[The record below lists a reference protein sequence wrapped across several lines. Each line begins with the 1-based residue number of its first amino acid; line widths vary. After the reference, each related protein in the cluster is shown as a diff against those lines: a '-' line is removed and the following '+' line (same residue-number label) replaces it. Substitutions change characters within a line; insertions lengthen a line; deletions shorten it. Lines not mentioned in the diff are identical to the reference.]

1 MTSISFSLDTFA
13 LDLLLRCRPPDGNRS
28 PRPRLTAGA
37 SYFLCRPRQCPFS
50 QPLPSVHPLAAS
62 ARTSATPRPSYPPP
76 LPLNTR
82 FTPLPHIYPF
92 PSLRPLKPH
101 NFDPCLSNSHLA
113 PPIQLCKS
121 CPISAFICPRPHLS
135 LNCLLITH
143 ITPWHA

>member
-1 MTSISFSLDTFA
+1 MTSSFVVAPQMAIAA
-13 LDLLLRCRPPDGNRS
+13 LDHALLRVPATFFAA
-28 PRPRLTAGA
+28 L
-37 SYFLCRPRQCPFS
+37 
-50 QPLPSVHPLAAS
+50 AS
-62 ARTSATPRPSYPPP
+62 AHSLNHYLLSIPWPLLPALPQLPGPLIPPP
-76 LPLNTR
+76 SPSTPHRSLNTR